1 MAHFRISV
9 VESRQREIVWLFDH
23 LKALGHACAII
34 KHRISGQDKFRFT
47 IWREGVEVINEESH
61 DEYETENI
69 EEFSSHSAGVTKTYI
84 EPQIVKE
91 TGDFG
96 RISGLI

>member
-1 MAHFRISV
+1 MKYFRISI
-9 VESRQREIVWLFDH
+9 VESRRREIVWLFDH

-47 IWREGVEVINEESH
+47 VWREGVEVINEEYKDH
-61 DEYETENI
+61 KPEDVK
-69 EEFSSHSAGVTKTYI
+69 EFNVDTRGVTRTYL